1 MLLHECYAQWHP
13 GTAGPSCSF
22 YSRSRSGVLWF
33 AYGDNII
40 KFQDKNYFK
49 ISCLLRYLLPDCA
62 ACSQKIS
69 PIENTNTISQVKVN
83 GKSYHTSCFNCSKCF
98 KNLAAPSSEPCMLEN
113 NSFVC
118 KSCYTPKVTVYKS
131 IIRRSQMWNKILEVI
146 ENGYSSCTKVYS
158 SCNPGYFNQISL

>member
-1 MLLHECYAQWHP
+1 M
-13 GTAGPSCSF
+13 
-22 YSRSRSGVLWF
+22 
-33 AYGDNII
+33 
-40 KFQDKNYFK
+40 KFGCVKGLNDKNYFQTL
-49 ISCLLRYLLPDCA
+49 CLFRYLLPDCA

-98 KNLAAPSSEPCMLEN
+98 KNLAAPSSEPCMLEK

-131 IIRRSQMWNKILEVI
+131 IIRRSQM
-146 ENGYSSCTKVYS
+146 
-158 SCNPGYFNQISL
+158 